1 MWKCLHT
8 FPHTP
13 IASVVFFFLKK
24 KVEGVLLLTE
34 KASLKYVGMVLF
46 KINIDC
52 NVKTINFENS
62 SL

>member
-1 MWKCLHT
+1 MPTYIPPHSNSKCCG
-8 FPHTP
+8 
-13 IASVVFFFLKK
+13 FFLKK

>member
-1 MWKCLHT
+1 M
-8 FPHTP
+8 
-13 IASVVFFFLKK
+13 
-24 KVEGVLLLTE
+24 LLLTE